1 MKIFDIFHKS
11 SIKIQTINFSVF
23 SGISGYIKFHTC
35 GMLLWASLHR

>member
-11 SIKIQTINFSVF
+11 SIKIQTIIFSVF
-23 SGISGYIKFHTC
+23 LGIFGYIKFHTC